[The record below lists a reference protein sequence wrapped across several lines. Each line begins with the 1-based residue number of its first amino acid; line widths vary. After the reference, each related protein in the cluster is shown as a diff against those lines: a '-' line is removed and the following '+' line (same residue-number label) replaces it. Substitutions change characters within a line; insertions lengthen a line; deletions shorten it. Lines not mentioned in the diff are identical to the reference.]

1 MDSNPQHPEQIVQ
14 QSGGQ
19 SQSDRLDY
27 RPGLGRHI
35 RRHPPS
41 SRAKQPHPLP
51 ACVLIGH
58 GVHGSFHLQVS
69 PVQRQLFNMQI
80 LSPAQ
85 PRFP

>member
-1 MDSNPQHPEQIVQ
+1 MDPNPQHPEQIVQ

-41 SRAKQPHPLP
+41 SRANSPPLRP
-51 ACVLIGH
+51 
-58 GVHGSFHLQVS
+58 SSVS
-69 PVQRQLFNMQI
+69 
-80 LSPAQ
+80 
-85 PRFP
+85 

>member
-1 MDSNPQHPEQIVQ
+1 MDSNPQHPEQVVQ
-14 QSGGQ
+14 QPGGQ
-19 SQSDRLDY
+19 AQSDRLDY

-41 SRAKQPHPLP
+41 SRANSPTRSP

-58 GVHGSFHLQVS
+58 GSTVSFHLQVS
-69 PVQRQLFNMQI
+69 PSRDSFFNMQNP
-80 LSPAQ
+80 LPAQ

>member
-1 MDSNPQHPEQIVQ
+1 MDPNPQHPEQIVQ

-41 SRAKQPHPLP
+41 SRANSPTGSRP
-51 ACVLIGH
+51 A
-58 GVHGSFHLQVS
+58 SS
-69 PVQRQLFNMQI
+69 
-80 LSPAQ
+80 
-85 PRFP
+85 